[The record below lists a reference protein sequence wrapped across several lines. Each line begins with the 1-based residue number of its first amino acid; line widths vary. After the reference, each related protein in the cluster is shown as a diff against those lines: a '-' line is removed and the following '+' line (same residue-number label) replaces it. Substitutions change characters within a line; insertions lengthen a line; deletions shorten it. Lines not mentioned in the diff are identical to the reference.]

1 MKCVIFAGG
10 KGNRIRTENDDTPK
24 PLVKIGDKPIIWH
37 IMKIYSFYG
46 INNFILC
53 LGYNKEMFYDFFN
66 DIDEEWNVELV
77 DTGLDTQTGARLK
90 LVEKYLDDNDFC
102 LTYGDAVSDININE
116 LIEYHKKNN
125 KLLTL
130 STVKAK
136 ERFGIFEIED
146 NSISSYREKELR
158 SNEWVNGGFM
168 IVNRKVLDLLTNDS
182 GTFENDVIK
191 KLLISNDIGAYKH
204 SGFWQCMDYRD
215 EQKYLE
221 DLIKNKK
228 NVWRKWD
235 E

>member
-10 KGNRIRTENDDTPK
+10 KGNRIRAENDDTPK

-53 LGYNKEMFYDFFN
+53 LGYNKEMFYEFFN
-66 DIDEEWNVELV
+66 NIDEEWNVELV
-77 DTGLDTQTGARLK
+77 DTGVDTQTGARLK

-116 LIEYHKKNN
+116 LIRYHKKNN

-130 STVKAK
+130 SAVKVK

-158 SNEWVNGGFM
+158 SNEWINGGFM
-168 IVNRKVLDLLTNDS
+168 IANRKVLDLLTNDS
-182 GTFENDVIK
+182 GTFEIDVIK
-191 KLLISNDIGAYKH
+191 KLLISNDIAAYKH
-204 SGFWQCMDYRD
+204 SSFWQCMDYRD

-221 DLIKNKK
+221 ELIKNKK
-228 NVWRKWD
+228 DVWRKWN